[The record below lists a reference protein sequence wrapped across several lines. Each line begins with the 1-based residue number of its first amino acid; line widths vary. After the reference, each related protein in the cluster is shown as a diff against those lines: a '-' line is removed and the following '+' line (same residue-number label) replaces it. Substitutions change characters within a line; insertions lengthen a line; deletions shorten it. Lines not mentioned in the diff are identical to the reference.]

1 MPQGKIVKDAALR
14 AAAIVL
20 AVLIFSTVP
29 TSGIFAAEMHKG
41 SGGSS
46 SAGETGATSP
56 QIAEL
61 MALLADPKV
70 REWLEKQSA
79 AEASHNNKRA
89 PDVETNSVS
98 HYFDTRVGATREHI
112 AALAAAVPDLANQFE
127 RAVGLVEAEIPV
139 AGPSCCSFSS
149 LRRRASPS
157 SGCFARRRGRYASA
171 LTEPQWRLCTT
182 ACVSSLRASP
192 LRSAWS

>member
-1 MPQGKIVKDAALR
+1 MVGSVGKRTFVPCVPRKVYGRAADEFSGWCTTAGGPMSWVYRCRRGGDRMPQGKIVKDAALR

-56 QIAEL
+56 QIVEL

-79 AEASHNNKRA
+79 AEVSHNNKPA
-89 PDVETNSVS
+89 
-98 HYFDTRVGATREHI
+98 F
-112 AALAAAVPDLANQFE
+112 
-127 RAVGLVEAEIPV
+127 
-139 AGPSCCSFSS
+139 
-149 LRRRASPS
+149 
-157 SGCFARRRGRYASA
+157 GC
-171 LTEPQWRLCTT
+171 
-182 ACVSSLRASP
+182 
-192 LRSAWS
+192 